1 MTQFNLVF
9 TTGQQSFL
17 VKLQFALGTGVP
29 QTEQHC
35 MHNI

>member
-1 MTQFNLVF
+1 MTQFNLVI
-9 TTGQQSFL
+9 TKGQQSFL
-17 VKLQFALGTGVP
+17 IKLQFAVRTEVP

>member
-1 MTQFNLVF
+1 MTLFNLVI

-17 VKLQFALGTGVP
+17 IKLQFALRTGVP